1 METVS
6 TNRRS
11 IRSVSEALVIASGA
25 VATAFG
31 IAAATHGGLTNLSHL
46 AGMVLRPR
54 NGD

>member
-31 IAAATHGGLTNLSHL
+31 IAAATHMMFGAVQFVISVV
-46 AGMVLRPR
+46 AA
-54 NGD
+54 

>member
-1 METVS
+1 METVN

-31 IAAATHGGLTNLSHL
+31 IAAAVHIAYGAVQLVMSFV
-46 AGMVLRPR
+46 AA
-54 NGD
+54 